1 MFKFIKK
8 LFKKKE
14 PEEDPN
20 IIIEEEEKAKQEII
34 YTIDKH
40 REERIRLN
48 YRTIMLT
55 GTSIEKLTETINKT
69 DTKTDYTKV
78 HVEYNPIKH
87 KEIEK

>member
-55 GTSIEKLTETINKT
+55 GKTIEQLIEPLTNIKI
-69 DTKTDYTKV
+69 DYTKV
-78 HVEYNPIKH
+78 HIDYITIKH
-87 KEIEK
+87 KYCYLK

>member
-8 LFKKKE
+8 LFKTKE

-20 IIIEEEEKAKQEII
+20 IIIEEEEKTKQEVI
-34 YTIDKH
+34 YSKEK
-40 REERIRLN
+40 EERTRLN

>member
-55 GTSIEKLTETINKT
+55 GKTIEQLIEPLTNIKI
-69 DTKTDYTKV
+69 DYTKV
-78 HVEYNPIKH
+78 HTDYIPIKH

>member
-20 IIIEEEEKAKQEII
+20 IIIEEEEKAKKEII

-55 GTSIEKLTETINKT
+55 GKSIEKLTETIDKT
-69 DTKTDYTKV
+69 DTKTDYTKA

>member
-55 GTSIEKLTETINKT
+55 GKTIEQLIEPLTNIKI
-69 DTKTDYTKV
+69 DYTKV
-78 HVEYNPIKH
+78 HIDYIQINH

>member
-55 GTSIEKLTETINKT
+55 GKTIEQLIEPLTNIKI
-69 DTKTDYTKV
+69 DYTKV
-78 HVEYNPIKH
+78 HIDYILIKH

>member
-40 REERIRLN
+40 REARIILN

-55 GTSIEKLTETINKT
+55 GKTIEQLIEPLTNIKI
-69 DTKTDYTKV
+69 DYTKV
-78 HVEYNPIKH
+78 HIDYIPIKH

>member
-20 IIIEEEEKAKQEII
+20 IIIKEEEKAKQEII

-55 GTSIEKLTETINKT
+55 GKTIEQLIEPLTNIKI
-69 DTKTDYTKV
+69 DYTKV
-78 HVEYNPIKH
+78 NIDYITIKH

>member
-55 GTSIEKLTETINKT
+55 GKTIEQLIEPLTKKKI
-69 DTKTDYTKV
+69 DYTKV
-78 HVEYNPIKH
+78 HIDYITIKH
-87 KEIEK
+87 KEREK

>member
-55 GTSIEKLTETINKT
+55 GKTIEQLIEPLTNIKIN
-69 DTKTDYTKV
+69 YTKV
-78 HVEYNPIKH
+78 HIDYIPIKH

>member
-55 GTSIEKLTETINKT
+55 GKTIEQLIEPLTNIKI
-69 DTKTDYTKV
+69 DYTKV
-78 HVEYNPIKH
+78 HIDYIPIKH
-87 KEIEK
+87 IEIEK

>member
-14 PEEDPN
+14 PEEDFE
-20 IIIEEEEKAKQEII
+20 IVEEEEKTKQEVI
-34 YTIDKH
+34 YSKEK
-40 REERIRLN
+40 EERTRLN

-55 GTSIEKLTETINKT
+55 GKTIEQLIEPLTNIKI
-69 DTKTDYTKV
+69 DYTKV
-78 HVEYNPIKH
+78 HIDYIQIKH

>member
-20 IIIEEEEKAKQEII
+20 IIIEEEEKTKQEII

-55 GTSIEKLTETINKT
+55 GKTIEQLIEPLTNIKI
-69 DTKTDYTKV
+69 DYTKV
-78 HVEYNPIKH
+78 HIDYIPIKH

>member
-48 YRTIMLT
+48 YRSIMLT
-55 GTSIEKLTETINKT
+55 GMTIDQLIEPLTNIKI
-69 DTKTDYTKV
+69 DYTKV
-78 HVEYNPIKH
+78 HIDYIPIKH

>member
-55 GTSIEKLTETINKT
+55 GKTIEQLIEPLTNIKIDN
-69 DTKTDYTKV
+69 TKV
-78 HVEYNPIKH
+78 HIDYITIKH

>member
-14 PEEDPN
+14 PEEDFE
-20 IIIEEEEKAKQEII
+20 IVEEEEKTKQEVI
-34 YTIDKH
+34 YSKEK
-40 REERIRLN
+40 EERTRLN

>member
-55 GTSIEKLTETINKT
+55 GKTIEQLIEPLTNIKI
-69 DTKTDYTKV
+69 DYTKI
-78 HVEYNPIKH
+78 HIDYIPIKH

>member
-40 REERIRLN
+40 REERIILN

-55 GTSIEKLTETINKT
+55 GKTIE
-69 DTKTDYTKV
+69 
-78 HVEYNPIKH
+78 
-87 KEIEK
+87 

>member
-40 REERIRLN
+40 REERIKLN

-55 GTSIEKLTETINKT
+55 GKTIEQLIKPLTNIKI
-69 DTKTDYTKV
+69 DYTKV
-78 HVEYNPIKH
+78 HIDYIPIKH
-87 KEIEK
+87 TEIEK

>member
-55 GTSIEKLTETINKT
+55 GKTIEQLIEPLTNVKI
-69 DTKTDYTKV
+69 DYTKV
-78 HVEYNPIKH
+78 HIDYIPIKH

>member
-40 REERIRLN
+40 REERIKLN

-55 GTSIEKLTETINKT
+55 GKTIEQLIEPLTNIKI
-69 DTKTDYTKV
+69 DYTKV
-78 HVEYNPIKH
+78 HIDYIQIKH

>member
-14 PEEDPN
+14 PEEDFD
-20 IIIEEEEKAKQEII
+20 IVEEEEKTKQEVI
-34 YTIDKH
+34 YSKEK
-40 REERIRLN
+40 EERTRLN

>member
-20 IIIEEEEKAKQEII
+20 IIIEKEEKAKQEII

-40 REERIRLN
+40 REERIRLK

-55 GTSIEKLTETINKT
+55 GKTIEQLI
-69 DTKTDYTKV
+69 
-78 HVEYNPIKH
+78 
-87 KEIEK
+87 

>member
-55 GTSIEKLTETINKT
+55 GKTIEQLIEPLTNIKI
-69 DTKTDYTKV
+69 DYTKV
-78 HVEYNPIKH
+78 HIDYIQIKH
-87 KEIEK
+87 KEYRKII

>member
-20 IIIEEEEKAKQEII
+20 IIIKEEEKTKQEVI
-34 YTIDKH
+34 YSKEK
-40 REERIRLN
+40 EERTRLN

-55 GTSIEKLTETINKT
+55 GTSIEKLTETINKM
-69 DTKTDYTKV
+69 DTKIDYTKV

>member
-20 IIIEEEEKAKQEII
+20 IIIEEEEKAKQEIL

-55 GTSIEKLTETINKT
+55 GKTIEQLIEPLTNK
-69 DTKTDYTKV
+69 KIDYTKV
-78 HVEYNPIKH
+78 NIDYIQIKH

>member
-55 GTSIEKLTETINKT
+55 GKTIEQLIKPLTNIKI
-69 DTKTDYTKV
+69 DYTKV
-78 HVEYNPIKH
+78 HIDYIPIKH

>member
-14 PEEDPN
+14 PEEDFELV
-20 IIIEEEEKAKQEII
+20 EEEEKTKQAVI
-34 YTIDKH
+34 YSKEK
-40 REERIRLN
+40 EERTRLN

-55 GTSIEKLTETINKT
+55 GTSIEKLTETIDKT

>member
-20 IIIEEEEKAKQEII
+20 IIIEEEEKAKKEII

-55 GTSIEKLTETINKT
+55 GKTIEQLIEPLTNK
-69 DTKTDYTKV
+69 KIDYTKV
-78 HVEYNPIKH
+78 HIDYIQIKH

>member
-55 GTSIEKLTETINKT
+55 GKTIEQLIEPLTNIKI
-69 DTKTDYTKV
+69 DYTKV
-78 HVEYNPIKH
+78 QIDYIQIKH

>member
-40 REERIRLN
+40 REERIKLN

-55 GTSIEKLTETINKT
+55 GKTIEQLIEPLTNIKI
-69 DTKTDYTKV
+69 DYTKV
-78 HVEYNPIKH
+78 HIDYIPIKH

>member
-55 GTSIEKLTETINKT
+55 GKTIEQLIEPLTNK
-69 DTKTDYTKV
+69 KIDYTKIQID
-78 HVEYNPIKH
+78 YIQIKH

>member
-8 LFKKKE
+8 LFYKKE

-40 REERIRLN
+40 REERIILN

-55 GTSIEKLTETINKT
+55 GKTIEQLIEPLTNIKI
-69 DTKTDYTKV
+69 DYTKV
-78 HVEYNPIKH
+78 HIDYIQIKH

>member
-20 IIIEEEEKAKQEII
+20 IIIEEEEKGKEEII

-55 GTSIEKLTETINKT
+55 GKTIEQLIKPLTNK
-69 DTKTDYTKV
+69 KIDYTQV
-78 HVEYNPIKH
+78 HIDYIQIKH

>member
-20 IIIEEEEKAKQEII
+20 IIIEEEEKTKQEVI
-34 YTIDKH
+34 YSKEK
-40 REERIRLN
+40 EERTRLN

-78 HVEYNPIKH
+78 HIDYIQIKH

>member
-55 GTSIEKLTETINKT
+55 GKTIEQLIKPLTNIKI
-69 DTKTDYTKV
+69 DYTKV
-78 HVEYNPIKH
+78 HIDYITIKH

>member
-14 PEEDPN
+14 PEEEPN

-48 YRTIMLT
+48 YRSIMLT
-55 GTSIEKLTETINKT
+55 GMTIDQLIEPLTNK
-69 DTKTDYTKV
+69 K
-78 HVEYNPIKH
+78 
-87 KEIEK
+87 

>member
-55 GTSIEKLTETINKT
+55 GKTIEQLIEPLTNIKI
-69 DTKTDYTKV
+69 DYTKV
-78 HVEYNPIKH
+78 HIDYIQIKH
-87 KEIEK
+87 KQTEK